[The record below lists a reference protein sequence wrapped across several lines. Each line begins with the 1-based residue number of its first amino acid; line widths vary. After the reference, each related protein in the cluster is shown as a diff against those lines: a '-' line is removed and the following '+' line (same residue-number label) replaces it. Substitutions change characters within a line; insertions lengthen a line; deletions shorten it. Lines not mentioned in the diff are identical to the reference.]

1 MRTTMT
7 PKQKR
12 TEIKR
17 ILSKLEDK
25 NRLVFKRMYS
35 HLDLD
40 KDINLVVDDMPA
52 PKLDW
57 ALQQCKSS
65 YHEIFRIMAGKA

>member
-1 MRTTMT
+1 MT

-17 ILSKLEDK
+17 ILSKLEEK

-40 KDINLVVDDMPA
+40 KDINLVVDEMPA

-57 ALQQCKSS
+57 ALQQCKNS
-65 YHEIFRIMAGKA
+65 YHEIFKILAGKA